1 VPSDI
6 NLASDREMVFHH
18 GYMEVNTVMY
28 FWVSQK
34 TMGDFVAVGFAV
46 AVRTPLSIMPNNRTS
61 MDLCIH
67 HIFSKELQKQV
78 IYYKFKLLI
87 LK

>member
-1 VPSDI
+1 VPSDV
-6 NLASDREMVFHH
+6 NLASDRKMVFHH
-18 GYMEVNTVMY
+18 GYMEINTVMY

-34 TMGDFVAVGFAV
+34 MVGNFVAVGFTA

-67 HIFSKELQKQV
+67 HIFSKEFQKQV
-78 IYYKFKLLI
+78 IYYKFNFLF
-87 LK
+87 

>member
-1 VPSDI
+1 
-6 NLASDREMVFHH
+6 
-18 GYMEVNTVMY
+18 MEINTVMY

-34 TMGDFVAVGFAV
+34 MVGNFMAVSFTVAVCTA
-46 AVRTPLSIMPNNRTS
+46 LSIMPNNRTS

-78 IYYKFKLLI
+78 INLLQVQI
-87 LK
+87 ADFETSSVDKD

>member
-6 NLASDREMVFHH
+6 NLASDRKMVFHN
-18 GYMEVNTVMY
+18 GYMEINTVMY

-34 TMGDFVAVGFAV
+34 MGNFMAVGFTAAV
-46 AVRTPLSIMPNNRTS
+46 HTLLPIMPNNRTS

-67 HIFSKELQKQV
+67 HIFSKEFQKQV
-78 IYYKFKLLI
+78 INLLQV
-87 LK
+87 